1 MMDKPPRNQTCRSS
15 ISHCSNLLF
24 INPFARSN
32 KLYIQ
37 RLTAEEKKNK
47 ENRRASKILR
57 KFYFLLWEFS
67 VFFKKKKDSKNYPHL
82 SLLFPK
88 ENNKYSINVSRR
100 SSKIS
105 LSFLSTN
112 TWFLS
117 LHNPP
122 PSPWNNNK
130 YIKACELLAR
140 RVSKF
145 PVKRYIQCWAGKIEQ
160 FFRILFTTAPS
171 PSHSP
176 LSLSLYLPFPCRS
189 TSIHLHC

>member
-1 MMDKPPRNQTCRSS
+1 MR
-15 ISHCSNLLF
+15 
-24 INPFARSN
+24 
-32 KLYIQ
+32 
-37 RLTAEEKKNK
+37 
-47 ENRRASKILR
+47 ILC
-57 KFYFLLWEFS
+57 FLQ
-67 VFFKKKKDSKNYPHL
+67 KKKDSKNYPHL

-122 PSPWNNNK
+122 PPPWNNNK

-176 LSLSLYLPFPCRS
+176 LSLSLSPFRVAPLP
-189 TSIHLHC
+189 SICIVNERLMRAYMPYSHVRKIFWLRNAARNSSSSSSFSSANWK

>member
-1 MMDKPPRNQTCRSS
+1 MR
-15 ISHCSNLLF
+15 
-24 INPFARSN
+24 
-32 KLYIQ
+32 
-37 RLTAEEKKNK
+37 
-47 ENRRASKILR
+47 ILC
-57 KFYFLLWEFS
+57 FLQ
-67 VFFKKKKDSKNYPHL
+67 KKKDSKNYSHFIATL
-82 SLLFPK
+82 PK
-88 ENNKYSINVSRR
+88 REWQIFNKRFHRR
-100 SSKIS
+100 SSKIF

-176 LSLSLYLPFPCRS
+176 LSLSLSPFSVSLHFHPFALL
-189 TSIHLHC
+189 TSALCAHTCHTRTWGKYFDYETRLVILLLLLLFLRQIENNFDRY